1 MQEKTTTNSKLW
13 VLIAIVLQL
22 LFTISPILGFGNAPE
37 YDKNIDVLMNISK
50 LQPWILDAWPMP
62 HTESN
67 PSMTDWTLDNETE
80 THPRLVVSSNRI
92 YRTELL
98 RYYLIQRGRNGN
110 QTKELRYMESLF
122 ADGHR
127 DYFSGGD
134 GRFFTVDR
142 TKLFLLYAQTTMKN
156 KFEPHLTRFFY
167 NQTDGSLYTYP
178 SMEVRLN
185 IDHEMSHHHQ
195 KNWAPF
201 SYTVESIVKNKLTE
215 QNFIFNS
222 DTTNGTLTVWDN
234 TVVLFVYSIIPH
246 RIIAGNSSMR
256 IADQGLHI
264 PYVKMHT
271 VCLTQIDGFID
282 TNYSKN
288 SALLNNNTNNNS
300 NNTSS
305 SINDIPITGPFKWDP
320 RGQPRGG
327 TPAIRVNETIY
338 GPRYVVIFHSSCK
351 GCNYKGISTYFMGG
365 YIFEVNPPFAITHIT
380 SEPIVPNAFYNESF
394 GWAFKNIDYIAFPMG
409 LSINVTS
416 DNMLVAA
423 GKNDQRGW
431 WIEMSLSGF
440 IKSLKTVKTTTI
452 LNKFS
457 L

>member
-1 MQEKTTTNSKLW
+1 MQERRKTNMKSLL
-13 VLIAIVLQL
+13 LIATVLL
-22 LFTISPILGFGNAPE
+22 LSTINPILGYGNAPE
-37 YDKNIDVLMNISK
+37 YDKNIGVLMNISK

-62 HTESN
+62 HTDSN
-67 PSMTDWTLDNETE
+67 PSMTDWTLDNESDI
-80 THPRLVVSSNRI
+80 HPRLLVSSNLI

-127 DYFSGGD
+127 GYFSGGD
-134 GRFFTVDR
+134 GRFFTVLS
-142 TKLFLLYAQTTMKN
+142 KLFMLYAQTTMKN

-167 NQTDGSLYTYP
+167 NKSDGSLYTYP

-201 SYTVESIVKNKLTE
+201 AYTVESTVKNKLAE
-215 QNFIFNS
+215 QNFIFNT
-222 DTTNGTLTVWDN
+222 DTTNGTMTVWDD

-256 IADQGLHI
+256 IPEQGLHI
-264 PYVKMHT
+264 PYVKMHS
-271 VCLTQIDGFID
+271 VCLTQIEGFID
-282 TNYSKN
+282 TNYIAN
-288 SALLNNNTNNNS
+288 GTVVNNNNNNNT
-300 NNTSS
+300 
-305 SINDIPITGPFKWDP
+305 SIHKDTPITGPFKWDP

-327 TPAIRVNETIY
+327 TPAIRVNDTIY

-351 GCNYKGISTYFMGG
+351 GCNFKGISTYFMGG
-365 YIFEVNPPFAITHIT
+365 YIFDVKPPFAITHIS
-380 SEPIVPNAFYNESF
+380 SEPIVPNPFYNESF

-416 DNMLVAA
+416 DNMLIAA

-431 WIEMSLSGF
+431 WIEMSFSGF
-440 IKSLKTVKTTTI
+440 IKSLKPVKTTT
-452 LNKFS
+452 LMNKFS